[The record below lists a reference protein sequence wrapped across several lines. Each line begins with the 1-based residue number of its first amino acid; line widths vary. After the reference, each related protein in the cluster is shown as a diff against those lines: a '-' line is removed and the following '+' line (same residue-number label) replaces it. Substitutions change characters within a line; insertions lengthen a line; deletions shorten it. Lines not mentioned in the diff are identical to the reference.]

1 MAKEVADVA
10 LRVWTPQHA
19 TVRFVKQVAPAVG
32 DLTGRCAQMA
42 PQAVDY
48 PTGAWGQVSGRGD
61 SHPPALAE
69 PGVRVS
75 PHRAP
80 TGRPGV
86 RAIRCQWTKRLGWR

>member
-1 MAKEVADVA
+1 MTIIPIDAPRRRYV
-10 LRVWTPQHA
+10 
-19 TVRFVKQVAPAVG
+19 QVAERLLDAIARG
-32 DLTGRCAQMA
+32 
-42 PQAVDY
+42 DY
-48 PTGAWGQVSGRGD
+48 PMGSRLPGDREIAVMAQVQVSGRGD

-80 TGRPGV
+80 TGRLWV

>member
-1 MAKEVADVA
+1 MTLTERIGPSDTCWIRLDHADT
-10 LRVWTPQHA
+10 R
-19 TVRFVKQVAPAVG
+19 R
-32 DLTGRCAQMA
+32 
-42 PQAVDY
+42 
-48 PTGAWGQVSGRGD
+48 AWAQVSGRGD